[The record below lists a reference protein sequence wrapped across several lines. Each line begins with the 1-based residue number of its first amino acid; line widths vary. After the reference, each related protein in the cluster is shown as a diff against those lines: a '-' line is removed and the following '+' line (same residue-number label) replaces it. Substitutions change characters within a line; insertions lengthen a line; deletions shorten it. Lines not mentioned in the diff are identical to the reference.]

1 MFRAV
6 KRVGLVAIAGVTLMA
21 CASASSFHSTW
32 RNPSIGPLNLEG
44 KKVAALVLI
53 EDEAIR
59 HRAEDALA
67 REISAHGGV
76 GVPAYTLVPKD
87 LVHNK
92 EKAREILEQADVEG
106 VVAMRAVA
114 WNKALL
120 PNLGT
125 YWGSLQPDWF
135 WGPEF
140 WGWGGAHDG
149 YVCLDTILV
158 VETVVYSLSQNKL
171 VWASQSQT
179 TNPSKVGPVIHELTR
194 KIGAEMDK
202 QGLLADPAPSVSAV
216 GF

>member
-1 MFRAV
+1 M
-6 KRVGLVAIAGVTLMA
+6 KRIGLVATAGVTLMA

-32 RNPSIGPLNLEG
+32 RNPSTEQLNLEG
-44 KKVAALVLI
+44 KKVAALVLS

-59 HRAEDALA
+59 YRAEDALA

-92 EKAREILEQADVEG
+92 EKAREILEQANVEG

-125 YWGSLQPDWF
+125 HWGSPQSGSF

-140 WGWGGAHDG
+140 WSWSGDYDG
-149 YVCLDTILV
+149 SLRLDTVLI
-158 VETVVYSLSQNKL
+158 VETLVYSLSQNKL
-171 VWASQSQT
+171 VWASQSRT
-179 TNPSKVGPVIHELTR
+179 TNPSKLGPVIHELSR
-194 KIGAEMDK
+194 KIGAEMEK
-202 QGLLADPAPSVSAV
+202 QGLLGDPALVSAV